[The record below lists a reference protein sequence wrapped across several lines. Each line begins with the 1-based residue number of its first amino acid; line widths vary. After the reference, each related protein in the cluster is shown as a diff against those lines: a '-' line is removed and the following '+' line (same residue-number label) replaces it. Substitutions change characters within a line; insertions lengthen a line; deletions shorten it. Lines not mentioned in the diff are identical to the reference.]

1 MNDLSGQ
8 EDTFKAHK
16 AARGL
21 ATSRICACMTAPR
34 RRAALS
40 TELNMVRKVSR
51 VQFAQ
56 REGEAGTW
64 PPSLCM
70 SGCNLGDTER
80 SLLASLREEE
90 PARLPG

>member
-34 RRAALS
+34 AALS
-40 TELNMVRKVSR
+40 TELNM
-51 VQFAQ
+51 
-56 REGEAGTW
+56 
-64 PPSLCM
+64 
-70 SGCNLGDTER
+70 
-80 SLLASLREEE
+80 
-90 PARLPG
+90 ARLVASNLRRGKERLGPSHLVYA

>member
-1 MNDLSGQ
+1 MDLGLLYINQSISLTVHQQGSQVMNDLSGQ

-40 TELNMVRKVSR
+40 TELNM
-51 VQFAQ
+51 
-56 REGEAGTW
+56 
-64 PPSLCM
+64 
-70 SGCNLGDTER
+70 
-80 SLLASLREEE
+80 
-90 PARLPG
+90 ARLVASNLRRGKERLGPGHPVYA